1 MSTSTT
7 TPPEPQT
14 TTAPGTAGPA
24 TTSDKTSGT
33 PYRWRWIV
41 LATVL
46 IAEIM
51 DLVDA
56 TIVNIAAPS
65 IRAELGGSES
75 AMQWML
81 AGYTLAFAIGLISF
95 GRLGDLVGRR
105 RLFLIGA
112 VGFTLASAVCGFATS
127 PELLIGSRVAQ
138 GLLGAVMIP
147 QGFAILKAVFPA
159 EEIGKAFAMFGPV
172 MGLSAV
178 AGPILAGVLIDANWF
193 DAGWRMIF
201 FINVPIG
208 IAALVGALRFM
219 PEVKTPGASRL
230 DTAGV
235 VLVSLAS
242 GLLIYPLV
250 QGRELG
256 WPAWSIAMMVASIG
270 VFALFG
276 WRERRSGN
284 PVIDPSLFRSRGYVA
299 GLAVITT
306 FFLAMSGFTLVFN
319 LFTQLG
325 LHYSPLKA
333 GLAMVPF
340 SLGIAIGA
348 PLSGGLLAPKFGR
361 KALQLGV
368 AVMTLAMGG
377 VWFTLHTY
385 GDATT
390 IWNLVPATLATGI
403 GAGLVFAPLF
413 DIILASIDDQAAGSA
428 SGVLTAMQQFGGAI
442 GVAVIGTI
450 FFQLLPAHAFL
461 GATKTAVLVAIG
473 MFVVSLAVTWL
484 LPKRA
489 REGTPAH

>member
-1 MSTSTT
+1 MSTSTV
-7 TPPEPQT
+7 PVES
-14 TTAPGTAGPA
+14 AAGPPTA
-24 TTSDKTSGT
+24 
-33 PYRWRWIV
+33 YRWRWIV

-46 IAEIM
+46 VAEIM

-81 AGYTLAFAIGLISF
+81 AGYTLAFAIGLITF
-95 GRLGDLVGRR
+95 GRLGDLAGRR

-112 VGFTLASAVCGFATS
+112 AGFTLASALCGLASS

-147 QGFAILKAVFPA
+147 QGFAILKSVFPPQ
-159 EEIGKAFAMFGPV
+159 EIGKAFSLFGPV

-178 AGPILAGVLIDANWF
+178 AGPILAGVLIDADWF
-193 DAGWRMIF
+193 GQGWRWIF

-208 IAALVGALRFM
+208 LLAVVGALRFM
-219 PEVKTPGASRL
+219 PELKTAGAQRL
-230 DTAGV
+230 DPAAV
-235 VLVSLAS
+235 FLVSLAS

-256 WPAWSIAMMVASIG
+256 WPAWSIAMMVAALP
-270 VFALFG
+270 VFALFVR
-276 WRERRSGN
+276 RERRSGN

-306 FFLAMSGFTLVFN
+306 FFLAMSGFTLVLN

-333 GLAMVPF
+333 GLSMVPF

-348 PLSGGLLAPKFGR
+348 PLSGGLLAPKLGR
-361 KALQLGV
+361 AALQLGV

-377 VWFTLHTY
+377 MWLTLHHY

-390 IWNLVPATLATGI
+390 VWNLVPAMLACGI
-403 GAGLVFAPLF
+403 GSGMVFAPLF
-413 DIILASIDDQAAGSA
+413 DIILASIGDEAAGSA

-442 GVAVIGTI
+442 GVAVLGTV
-450 FFQLLPAHAFL
+450 FFQLLPGHAFL
-461 GATKTAVLVAIG
+461 GATKTTVLVAIAL
-473 MFVVSLAVTWL
+473 FVVSLVVTWL

-489 REGTPAH
+489 REGAGAH

>member
-1 MSTSTT
+1 MSTTAVQTSPDT
-7 TPPEPQT
+7 TPTPR
-14 TTAPGTAGPA
+14 
-24 TTSDKTSGT
+24 GT
-33 PYRWRWIV
+33 PYRWRWLV
-41 LATVL
+41 VATILV
-46 IAEIM
+46 AEIM

-81 AGYTLAFAIGLISF
+81 AGYTLAFAIGLITF

-112 VGFTLASAVCGFATS
+112 AGFTLASAICGLSTS
-127 PELLIGSRVAQ
+127 SELLIGSRIAQ

-147 QGFAILKAVFPA
+147 QGFALLKSVFPA
-159 EEIGKAFAMFGPV
+159 DEIGKAFALFGPV

-178 AGPILAGVLIDANWF
+178 AGPVLAGVLIDANWF
-193 DAGWRMIF
+193 DQGWRMIF

-208 IAALVGALRFM
+208 ILAVFGALRFM
-219 PEVKTPGASRL
+219 PELMTPGASRL
-230 DTAGV
+230 DTPGV
-235 VLVSLAS
+235 ILVSLAS

-256 WPAWSIAMMVASIG
+256 WPLWTILMLIVSLLT
-270 VFALFG
+270 FALFG

-299 GLAVITT
+299 GLGVITT
-306 FFLAMSGFTLVFN
+306 FFLAMNGFMLVFN

-348 PLSGGLLAPKFGR
+348 PLSAGLLAPKLGR

-368 AVMTLAMGG
+368 ALMTVAMGG

-413 DIILASIDDQAAGSA
+413 DIILASIDDEAAGSA
-428 SGVLTAMQQFGGAI
+428 SGVLTAMQQYGGAI

-450 FFQLLPAHAFL
+450 FFQQLPGHAFL
-461 GATKTAVLVAIG
+461 GATKTAVLVAIAL
-473 MFVVSLAVTWL
+473 FVVSFAVTWL
-484 LPKRA
+484 LPQRA
-489 REGTPAH
+489 REGAQAH